1 MLIMTENRANI
12 WITLILL
19 TAFCLTGCSKQP
31 IKNGTE
37 LIYKAD
43 LSEKDPSQTDAQVM
57 TDIKSV
63 VESRLH
69 SLGMSNAVV
78 QILANSEI
86 QVKIPEVKNSSE
98 VISLIGQQGLLR
110 FKEEQLD
117 SHGNLLDDT
126 NGNPIWIPAMATGSN
141 GVKAELTGKYLE
153 HNTYVETDS
162 SGNAE
167 VAFEWNTEGTNLFK
181 QITAATLNK
190 RLGIFLD
197 NELISAPTVQ
207 AIITNRGVINGVTI
221 DEARTLVV
229 LLNSN
234 SLDVPLIIMEQNDFS
249 S

>member
-1 MLIMTENRANI
+1 
-12 WITLILL
+12 
-19 TAFCLTGCSKQP
+19 
-31 IKNGTE
+31 
-37 LIYKAD
+37 
-43 LSEKDPSQTDAQVM
+43 
-57 TDIKSV
+57 
-63 VESRLH
+63 
-69 SLGMSNAVV
+69 
-78 QILANSEI
+78 
-86 QVKIPEVKNSSE
+86 
-98 VISLIGQQGLLR
+98 
-110 FKEEQLD
+110 
-117 SHGNLLDDT
+117 
-126 NGNPIWIPAMATGSN
+126 MATGSN

-207 AIITNRGVINGVTI
+207 AIITNRGGINGVTI